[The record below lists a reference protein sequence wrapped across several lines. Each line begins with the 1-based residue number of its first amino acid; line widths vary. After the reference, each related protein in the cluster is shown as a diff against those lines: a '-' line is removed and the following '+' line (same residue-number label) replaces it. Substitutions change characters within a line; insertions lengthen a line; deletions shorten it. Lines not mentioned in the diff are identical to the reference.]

1 MQICGI
7 ICRNGKR
14 RWKSGTIPDRINF
27 LAICGVLKLC
37 ETVPPATC
45 LSSLTNRT
53 MHFASSVKCLW
64 FFSRLSAS
72 AFRLFGESV
81 GPFLFVSVIHRTFL
95 RSRSS
100 DRPDSEINAVIIV
113 AKEYLADRPTKEWA
127 NVTCY
132 TEDEW
137 APLWN
142 ARKYRASIL
151 VLVRYSKRINL
162 KQYEYPKDIVNL
174 WTFFERLLDFLG
186 SV

>member
-1 MQICGI
+1 MQIRGI
-7 ICRNGKR
+7 ICRNGKL

-37 ETVPPATC
+37 ETVPPAAC

-53 MHFASSVKCLW
+53 MHFASSVKSLW

-100 DRPDSEINAVIIV
+100 DNDSEINAVIIV
-113 AKEYLADRPTKEWA
+113 ANPYLADRPTKGWVESA

-162 KQYEYPKDIVNL
+162 KSHTNTQKI
-174 WTFFERLLDFLG
+174 
-186 SV
+186 S